1 MVPAEKTQAASL
13 ILTLLAFILM
23 LCPIDIRQWGISQGC
38 TFWQRLAYPFLHAS
52 WLHVG
57 LNCWCLLSIVFT
69 KDIKPWQ
76 LIMAYIIAVTYPV
89 DLLSSAL
96 ASEASPSSPFSPLA
110 SEATPSPSS
119 PLLPSA
125 AQALSPSSPLST
137 VGISGFIFAL
147 LGTISLQ
154 SRKWYLNIAVIGS
167 FIAIGFFVPGINAT
181 LHLYCYLA
189 GLLVSVLTT
198 PYI

>member
-13 ILTLLAFILM
+13 ILTLLAFVLM

-69 KDIKPWQ
+69 RDIKPWQ
-76 LIMAYIIAVTYPV
+76 LIMAYIIAISYPV
-89 DLLSSAL
+89 DLLSS
-96 ASEASPSSPFSPLA
+96 
-110 SEATPSPSS
+110 T
-119 PLLPSA
+119 

-137 VGISGFIFAL
+137 VGLSGFIFAL

-154 SRKWYLNIAVIGS
+154 SRKWYLNIAIIGT
-167 FIAIGFFVPGINAT
+167 FIAIGFLLPGINAT

>member
-13 ILTLLAFILM
+13 ILTLLAVVLM

-38 TFWQRLAYPFLHAS
+38 TPWQRLAYPFLHAS
-52 WLHVG
+52 WLHCAI
-57 LNCWCLLSIVFT
+57 NCWCLLSIVFARE
-69 KDIKPWQ
+69 IKPWQ
-76 LIMAYIIAVTYPV
+76 LIIAYIIAISYPV
-89 DLLSSAL
+89 DLLS
-96 ASEASPSSPFSPLA
+96 SPLA

-137 VGISGFIFAL
+137 VGLSGFIFAL
-147 LGTISLQ
+147 LGTNSLQ
-154 SRKWYLNIAVIGS
+154 SRKWYLNIAIIGL
-167 FIAIGFFVPGINAT
+167 FIAAGFLLPGINAT